1 MRPLHTTR
9 EHPIQ
14 AVLMTQVVL
23 TTQAAARSIP
33 VVLLTREAPMIPEEV
48 RLILEATR
56 LKGSLTITL
65 LTLFADS
72 WHPLAD
78 SAVALG
84 HLLE

>member
-1 MRPLHTTR
+1 
-9 EHPIQ
+9 
-14 AVLMTQVVL
+14 
-23 TTQAAARSIP
+23 
-33 VVLLTREAPMIPEEV
+33 MIPEEV